1 MNAVAAFDLDGT
13 LTRSDTLGP
22 FLREVCGTAA
32 FVRAFAADA
41 PRIVL
46 AGIGA
51 GSRDDAKERML
62 RRLFGG
68 RSHAELA
75 ARGRAFGES
84 GSRRPVCVPEMI
96 ARVAWHAGA
105 GHEVAIVSAS
115 LDVYVEPTAE
125 RLGIGTVLCSR
136 MEVNA
141 AGLVTGNLVGGNCRA
156 AAKLRRIRERFG
168 EGGYELWAYG
178 DSAGDAEML
187 AAADHPVRVKR
198 RWPPPS
204 PHPVAGAARADH
216 AGSSLYK
223 QKG

>member
-1 MNAVAAFDLDGT
+1 MTTVAAFDFDGT

-32 FVRAFAADA
+32 FARALAADA
-41 PRIVL
+41 PRLVL
-46 AGIGA
+46 AGVGA

-68 RSHAELA
+68 RSHSDLA
-75 ARGRAFGES
+75 ARGRAFGARVAKT
-84 GSRRPVCVPEMI
+84 GIRPEMI
-96 ARVAWHAGA
+96 ERLRWHAES

-125 RLGIGTVLCSR
+125 QLGIPTVLCSR
-136 MEVNA
+136 LEVDA

-156 AAKLRRIRERFG
+156 AGKLHRIRERFG
-168 EGGYELWAYG
+168 EDGYELWAYG

-187 AAADHPVRVKR
+187 AAADHPVRIKR
-198 RWPPPS
+198 RGGRLRLPTTP
-204 PHPVAGAARADH
+204 
-216 AGSSLYK
+216 
-223 QKG
+223 

>member
-1 MNAVAAFDLDGT
+1 MKTVAAFDFDGT
-13 LTRSDTLGP
+13 LTRADTLGP

-32 FVRAFAADA
+32 FVRALAADA
-41 PRIVL
+41 PRLAL

-75 ARGRAFGES
+75 AYGRAFGERVATT
-84 GSRRPVCVPEMI
+84 GIRAEMI
-96 ARVAWHAGA
+96 ERLHWHTAE

-125 RLGIGTVLCSR
+125 RLGIPTVLCSR
-136 MEVNA
+136 LEVDTA
-141 AGLVTGNLVGGNCRA
+141 CLVTGNLVDGNCRA

-187 AAADHPVRVKR
+187 AAADHPVRIAR
-198 RWPPPS
+198 RSGRIRLPTP
-204 PHPVAGAARADH
+204 
-216 AGSSLYK
+216 
-223 QKG
+223 